1 MGSQHPRAYIT
12 RKVHQKNQTP
22 AVSTAVC
29 TNTLKQ
35 ATKTPEIGHTN
46 FHILK
51 GKLAELMVQVD
62 PKLYRKYITTSKK
75 GEAMLYVRL
84 SKALYGLLQSALL
97 FYKKLR
103 SELENYG
110 FEVNPYDPCVANKI
124 VNGTQM
130 TVTWHVDDLK
140 VSHKDDDEIT
150 KFLLFLGKLY
160 GDRITVNRGVVH
172 DYLGMDLDFSTPGK
186 LRVSMIKYLAKI
198 FKAFPETIRTAAA
211 NPAAD
216 HLLK

>member
-1 MGSQHPRAYIT
+1 MNT
-12 RKVHQKNQTP
+12 DNNQKTIM
-22 AVSTAVC
+22 
-29 TNTLKQ
+29 L
-35 ATKTPEIGHTN
+35 
-46 FHILK
+46 LK

-110 FEVNPYDPCVANKI
+110 FEVKPYDPCVANKI

-150 KFLLFLGKLY
+150 KFLLFWGKLY
-160 GDRITVNRGVVH
+160 DDCITVNRGVVH

-198 FKAFPETIRTAAA
+198 FKAFPEKI
-211 NPAAD
+211 
-216 HLLK
+216 